1 MMDSTEQTWWVN
13 LSLHRWEVHLNQYI
27 PNGGFLPAALKS
39 LISPVF
45 NSHFTWNKELK
56 HHTHLICQCHLKP
69 HTWSV
74 LLTMVEGEE
83 WRMEKPIILLFK
95 FCKMCTLPFC
105 DSSNSGSSWAE
116 ETVQLYR
123 LCRQWRRRLCKQSS
137 GATMTKCPMPRGW
150 FTNLEG
156 GLTLVLHLHASTSN
170 IICRY
175 LVQAPW
181 HKEALIAITNV
192 YSTSSN
198 EEDKWKPCGNLPEV
212 GFNRNLDS
220 WIPNTISFPGNLALQ
235 GRGGGRGQYWS
246 SLTLMSPLE
255 VHDQCGHI

>member
-105 DSSNSGSSWAE
+105 DSSNTGSSWAE

-156 GLTLVLHLHASTSN
+156 GLTLVLHLHA
-170 IICRY
+170 
-175 LVQAPW
+175 
-181 HKEALIAITNV
+181 
-192 YSTSSN
+192 
-198 EEDKWKPCGNLPEV
+198 LPQPVILFV
-212 GFNRNLDS
+212 G
-220 WIPNTISFPGNLALQ
+220 T
-235 GRGGGRGQYWS
+235 S
-246 SLTLMSPLE
+246 SLTQRSSHCHQNCLFNIFQWRRQMKAMWKSARGWFQQKSWFL
-255 VHDQCGHI
+255 DS